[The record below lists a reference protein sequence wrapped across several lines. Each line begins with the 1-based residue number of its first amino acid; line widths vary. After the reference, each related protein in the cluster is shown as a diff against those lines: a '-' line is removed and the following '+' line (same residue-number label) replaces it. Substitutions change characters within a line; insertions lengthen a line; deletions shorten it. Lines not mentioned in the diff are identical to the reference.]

1 MRYTVTLPANVRESA
16 LPSQPSPQRSTW
28 IAVLALIGSMAS
40 LCIGTS
46 FAKSLFEALGAQGT
60 TALRVGFSAL
70 ILLAAWRPW
79 RMPLSGANAR
89 AIALYGAALGATNL
103 MFYMSL
109 RTIPLGLAIAIEF
122 TGPLAVAIASSRR
135 AVDFLWIAFAVA
147 GLLLLLP
154 IREQTAHLDP
164 VGIGF
169 ALAAG
174 VGWALYIIFGQRAGK
189 AHGGQATSLGL
200 AMAALVVFPFGLAQ
214 AGTAMFT
221 PALLLSGLAVGVLS
235 SAIPYSLEMVA
246 LKRLPRRTF
255 GILLSMEPA
264 MGALAGLV
272 MLHEQLSGQQWLAIG
287 SIIVASI
294 GCTVTARRAPAPA

>member
-1 MRYTVTLPANVRESA
+1 
-16 LPSQPSPQRSTW
+16 
-28 IAVLALIGSMAS
+28 MAS

-46 FAKSLFEALGAQGT
+46 FAKSLFAALGAQGT
-60 TALRVGFSAL
+60 TALRVSFSAL
-70 ILLAAWRPW
+70 ILLAVWRPW

-103 MFYMSL
+103 LFYMSL

-122 TGPLAVAIASSRR
+122 TGPLTVAVLSSRR
-135 AVDFLWIAFAVA
+135 AIDFLWIAFAVT

-154 IREQTAHLDP
+154 LGEASTHLDP
-164 VGIGF
+164 VGMGF

-174 VGWALYIIFGQRAGK
+174 VGWALYIIFGQRAGN

-200 AMAALVVFPFGLAQ
+200 TMAALVVLPFGLAH
-214 AGTAMFT
+214 AGTAMFS
-221 PALLLSGLAVGVLS
+221 PPLLLAGLAVGVLS

-264 MGALAGLV
+264 MGALAGLAF
-272 MLHEQLSGQQWLAIG
+272 LHEQLSMIQWLAIA
-287 SIIVASI
+287 SIIVASV
-294 GCTVTARRAPAPA
+294 GCTATARGKATA

>member
-1 MRYTVTLPANVRESA
+1 MPDTTPSA
-16 LPSQPSPQRSTW
+16 DRSTL
-28 IAVLALIGSMAS
+28 IAVLALMGSMAS

-46 FAKSLFEALGAQGT
+46 FAKSLFAAVGAQGT

-70 ILLAAWRPW
+70 ILLLAWRPW
-79 RMPLSGANAR
+79 RWPLRGADAR

-109 RTIPLGLAIAIEF
+109 RTVPLGLAIAIEF
-122 TGPLAVAIASSRR
+122 TGPLAVAIFSSRR
-135 AVDFLWIAFAVA
+135 AIDFLWIGFAVA

-154 IREQTAHLDP
+154 LRLQPEGLDP
-164 VGIGF
+164 VGIAF
-169 ALAAG
+169 ALGAG
-174 VGWALYIIFGQRAGK
+174 VGWALYIIFGQRAGN

-200 AMAALVVFPFGLAQ
+200 LMAWIVVFPFGLAH
-214 AGTAMFT
+214 AGTALFA
-221 PALLLSGLAVGVLS
+221 PSLLLAGLAVGILS

-272 MLHEQLSGQQWLAIG
+272 MLHEQLTPTQWLAIG
-287 SIIVASI
+287 CIIVASI
-294 GCTVTARRAPAPA
+294 GCTVTARRREPQPEASAGRSPAPQD